1 MAGKLFQFVM
11 QFLLQRDIDLVSPL
25 GDDGDGLIEIARLCL
40 YIREVL
46 GFHDIRG
53 IGINLPS

>member
-1 MAGKLFQFVM
+1 M
-11 QFLLQRDIDLVSPL
+11 QFLLQGDIDLVGTL
-25 GDDGDGLIEIARLCL
+25 GDNGNRLVQIAGLSLDIGEI
-40 YIREVL
+40 L